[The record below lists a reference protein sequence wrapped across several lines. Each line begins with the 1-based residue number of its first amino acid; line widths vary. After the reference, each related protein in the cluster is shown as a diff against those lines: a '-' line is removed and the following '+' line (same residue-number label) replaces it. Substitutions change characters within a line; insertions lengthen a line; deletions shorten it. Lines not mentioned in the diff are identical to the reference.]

1 MNEFMSSMPPKAC
14 ANCQAVSVTLRRE
27 GFVKIFQKPLSKKA
41 KQAMAALGMTF
52 ESALKS
58 DERESGDGV
67 RTASLWCFRQWLC
80 GASASG
86 CVVLPPAA
94 VWWTAL
100 APSCRSSSRR
110 LPPRHPLP
118 VLIVHWHWQMTLVRR
133 GVWVLR
139 TMKKRRT
146 VKVKHGTRRTQTAM
160 AATSTT
166 TTRRMRSPFSWRRL
180 RWKRSFERCGGR
192 SAAS

>member
-67 RTASLWCFRQWLC
+67 RTASLWCSHQRLC
-80 GASASG
+80 GASACGCVVLPPAGVWCSRQRLCGASARG

-100 APSCRSSSRR
+100 VPSCFFSSRR
-110 LPPRHPLP
+110 LPPPP
-118 VLIVHWHWQMTLVRR
+118 
-133 GVWVLR
+133 
-139 TMKKRRT
+139 
-146 VKVKHGTRRTQTAM
+146 
-160 AATSTT
+160 ATP
-166 TTRRMRSPFSWRRL
+166 SPSSSCIGIGIG
-180 RWKRSFERCGGR
+180 K
-192 SAAS
+192 